1 MPDVLSADILA
12 LTSVPLDGVLASPL
26 KILIALALSAG
37 WILLAPK
44 INEDAIY
51 VHVQRQAWSGAYLG
65 AGALGLILWFVMP
78 MFVIGLIVFLVL
90 VLSTL
95 LSYVLYRNT
104 KVEPEERIGTAE
116 WFAGFTGA
124 KKRRAEAV
132 QTHLRLYGADG
143 KAVILSETDVLDSKI
158 VHGYN
163 LAQNLLYDLARIR
176 ASEADIVTQG
186 ELSQVRAIVDGVLQQ
201 RPALAGEDAKT
212 LIQYIQTKA
221 GLDVNERRRPQ
232 KGKISI
238 DLANSPVDM
247 EILTAGTNTSQ
258 RLQIRVM
265 QELIQT
271 NIDLLGMDEPLV
283 KKLMAASDM
292 GRGILIL
299 SGPGKSGVTSSL
311 YSFLRKQDAYM
322 KMLVKVEEHSAM
334 ELENVTQYEYQEA
347 PKLSEMLGMIM
358 RRDPDVIMLDQCPD
372 AKTADM
378 LCDYAREKFVILG
391 AKAKDSFTA
400 LARWVAVVGDPAR
413 AVKRLHGIT
422 CQTLIRKICPTCR
435 EPYQPDPTLLKKI
448 NMTSEKVDVFYRPP
462 TQKVTDNKGNVIP
475 CETCQ
480 DSGYY
485 GRTGVFEYLQLTPEI
500 RELVVQQASLTQLK
514 SAARKNKMQY
524 LQENALSK
532 VVAGITS
539 IQEVVRTF
547 QSTKK

>member
-1 MPDVLSADILA
+1 MPVVLSANILA
-12 LTSVPLDGVLASPL
+12 LTSVPLDGVLASPW
-26 KILIALALSAG
+26 KILLALLLSAG
-37 WILLAPK
+37 WIWLTPK
-44 INEDAIY
+44 INEDAMN

-65 AGALGLILWFVMP
+65 AGVLGLLLWFVVP
-78 MFVIGLIVFLVL
+78 MYVIGLIVFLVL
-90 VLSTL
+90 VVGVL
-95 LSYVLYRNT
+95 LSYVMYRNS
-104 KVEPEERIGTAE
+104 KVEPEDRIGTAE
-116 WFAGFTGA
+116 WFANFTGA
-124 KKRRAEAV
+124 NKRKAEAV
-132 QTHLRLYGADG
+132 QTYLRLYGADG
-143 KAVILSETDVLDSKI
+143 KAVILSETDVQDPRT

-176 ASEADIVTQG
+176 ASEADLVTQG
-186 ELSQVRAIVDGVLQQ
+186 ELSQIRAIIDGVLQQ
-201 RPALAGEDAKT
+201 RPALSGEDAKA
-212 LIQYIQTKA
+212 LIRYIQSKA

-258 RLQIRVM
+258 RMQIRVM

-271 NIDLLGMDEPLV
+271 NMDLLGMDESLV
-283 KKLMAASDM
+283 KKLTAASEM

-299 SGPGKSGVTSSL
+299 SGPGKSGVTSTL

-334 ELENVTQYEYQEA
+334 ELENVTQYEYQDPA
-347 PKLSEMLGMIM
+347 KLADMLATIM

-372 AKTADM
+372 AKTAAL
-378 LCDYAREKFVILG
+378 LCDIAREKFVILG
-391 AKAKDSFTA
+391 AKARDSFTA
-400 LARWVAVVGDPAR
+400 LARWVTVVGDPAR

-435 EPYQPDPTLLKKI
+435 EPYQPDPNLLQKI
-448 NMTSEKVDVFYRPP
+448 NMTSDRVDVFYRPP

-475 CETCQ
+475 CGTCQ

-485 GRTGVFEYLQLTPEI
+485 GRTGVFEYLLLTPEL
-500 RELVVQQASLTQLK
+500 REMVVHQGSLTELK

-524 LQENALSK
+524 LQESALAK